1 MEESKQTNPELSDIA
16 LVRAQSAPSKHKHT
30 IQPDDYVK
38 NIENGTEVRFYFQKL
53 LFYDGLLTLM
63 TALNIAFTLLYVI
76 GGSCSTIVTT
86 NSTCELLGLPCTSW
100 LGCSASRVLTYLPT

>member
-38 NIENGTEVRFYFQKL
+38 NI
-53 LFYDGLLTLM
+53 
-63 TALNIAFTLLYVI
+63 
-76 GGSCSTIVTT
+76 
-86 NSTCELLGLPCTSW
+86 
-100 LGCSASRVLTYLPT
+100 